1 MYQPITGD
9 GDGTAPVV
17 NLTFP
22 YLLTDH
28 VKAEVDGTEVSY
40 TWTGASQITL
50 DAAVAVGS
58 SWRVYR
64 DTALTDALVDFTSG
78 SLLTEADL
86 DQANTQH
93 QYIDQELSARVNTA
107 QATAD
112 AAAADAATAVEAA
125 SAIADVPNATAHAAT
140 RGVMALLSTATPAY
154 LAEAGREGEFVF
166 DASDLSAEVAADT
179 QEGIYVAPSSD
190 ATGASGAWVRKFSG
204 PADVRW
210 FGAQADNATND
221 AVALQAALNVAG
233 DVEIP
238 AGKTVLLSVG
248 DIRLPSGSTMR
259 LSGDL
264 RYDGATQYVFRVLGS
279 QSDITVLGP
288 GTISSDVDVEFLQIF
303 RLEQD
308 LGETLDGFRISGGIK
323 MNYTDTTH
331 TGSGDR
337 WFVVGNQAGTRK
349 NVIIEDVIL
358 TGWMQLTASMA
369 SSGVFKDSEIR
380 NNRVHNADSNAI
392 SISATGGVSATNEGR
407 AENIRITGNTITADA
422 SGQTSTGIF
431 IGVDGSSDDQ
441 QAFLQDIFIEDN
453 YIDIADSPASTSDIL
468 IRLGNDVSN
477 IGGLLSTAD
486 RVVLHNNKLFKGLHI
501 DQPNITTA
509 LAKTQVT
516 NFQFTSNKVYGG
528 DLIFSHMAGS
538 AILDGNT
545 VNAATGGLLRPGP
558 NNGEIISSHNTWS
571 GFLPNSSSN
580 DVTWHSKQDTFLG
593 SSGVTNNRTITLNA
607 ASGAVQTLSLT
618 HCVVDSLSATPYS
631 GIRVTG
637 TGTNTVN
644 VRHLSTDTSWG
655 LGLFERASGTINDYT
670 GSVRLNSSTF
680 DPPSLAVGAADVVRT
695 ITATGAQIGDAVEI
709 GFSTNLN
716 GVQIV
721 AWVGAA
727 DTISFYLQNP
737 PANPNGTVDV
747 STGHAIAR
755 FYSQD
760 A

>member
-9 GDGTAPVV
+9 GDGSAPVV

-64 DTALTDALVDFTSG
+64 DTALMDALVDFTSG

-210 FGAQADNATND
+210 FGAQANNATND

-279 QSDITVLGP
+279 QSDIAVVGT

-369 SSGVFKDSEIR
+369 SNGVFKDSEIR

-392 SISATGGVSATNEGR
+392 SISATGDVSATNEGR

-431 IGVDGSSDDQ
+431 IGVDGSTDDQ

-453 YIDIADSPASTSDIL
+453 YIDIADSPVSTSDIL

-486 RVVLHNNKLFKGLHI
+486 RVVLHNNKLFKGLQI

-516 NFQFTSNKVYGG
+516 NFQFTENKIYGG
-528 DLIFSHMAGS
+528 DLIFAHMADY
-538 AILDGNT
+538 ALLTGNI
-545 VNAATGGLLRPGP
+545 VGGGISGALRPGD
-558 NNGEIISSHNTWS
+558 NNGVVTSSHNVWR
-571 GFLPNSSSN
+571 GLVPHSSSGEFTWNSEN
-580 DVTWHSKQDTFLG
+580 DSFIG
-593 SSGVTNNRTITLNA
+593 SSA
-607 ASGAVQTLSLT
+607 ATDRVIMLTATTGKVQTLN
-618 HCVVDSLSATPYS
+618 LSQCTINSYSPSPYS
-631 GIRVTG
+631 AIRVTG

-644 VRHLSTDTSWG
+644 VRNLTTETSWG
-655 LGLFERASGTINDYT
+655 LGLFERTAGTINDYT
-670 GSVRLNSSTF
+670 GSVILNSSSF

-721 AWVGAA
+721 AWVSAA

-755 FYSQD
+755 FYSQ
-760 A
+760 AA